1 MALLTAVA
9 AMMLGQ
15 GRASAC
21 ETPKIDPEDKNGLA
35 VLTLNS
41 PCRRGEPVRATLDD
55 VDYAAKFDA
64 EGVAKLILPLTRT
77 KSEIDVSFD
86 DGLSQSGTA
95 VFANMEKVL
104 RIYLS
109 WDAPVA
115 LDLHVREPGY
125 GDVARSA
132 PRREGQ
138 IGEIDAAS
146 DGSGSPPFLQSYV
159 YPSRTDDP
167 GAIFGISVEYT
178 SRGHVPK
185 SEYCGDGAYASV
197 HFTVTTVDRGVVA
210 RQFYE
215 IPSLPCGQ
223 PIPQRGYLI
232 RVQ

>member
-1 MALLTAVA
+1 MALLASLSALMACPARA
-9 AMMLGQ
+9 AT
-15 GRASAC
+15 C
-21 ETPKIDPEDKNGLA
+21 ETPKVDPEDKNGLA

-41 PCRRGEPVRATLDD
+41 PCRRGEPLRATLDD
-55 VDYAAKFDA
+55 VDYPAKFDA
-64 EGVAKLILPLTRT
+64 EGVAKLNLPLTRP
-77 KSEIDVSFD
+77 KSTIDVSFD
-86 DGLSQSGTA
+86 DGSSQSGTA
-95 VFANMEKVL
+95 VFANMDKVL
-104 RIYLS
+104 RVYLS

-138 IGEIDAAS
+138 VGEIDAAS
-146 DGSGSPPFLQSYV
+146 DGAGSPPFLQSYV
-159 YPSRTDDP
+159 YPKRADNP
-167 GAIFGISVEYT
+167 AAIFGISVEYT

-185 SEYCGDGAYASV
+185 SEYCGDGAYANV

-215 IPSLPCGQ
+215 IPSAPCGQ
-223 PIPQRGYLI
+223 SIPPRGYLI